1 MRKHHFC
8 HLCHDLLL
16 TACTRIVTVWPLFYF
31 SLSSSPL
38 SLFVPP
44 CSLSL
49 SYYSLI
55 SKKNKKNP
63 KKPKN
68 KKTKSYTFVTRNYK
82 VNILELPVSGARPL
96 VAASG
101 YMSRAIGYR
110 PCFDRV
116 HVPHVASFYCLHFCV
131 LQNIITLGY
140 IRRLL
145 WNWDLF

>member
-1 MRKHHFC
+1 MTLILFFAVFIPS
-8 HLCHDLLL
+8 L
-16 TACTRIVTVWPLFYF
+16 T
-31 SLSSSPL
+31 LS
-38 SLFVPP
+38 PP
-44 CSLSL
+44 PPSCSLSL

-55 SKKNKKNP
+55 SKKNQQKN
-63 KKPKN
+63 PKN
-68 KKTKSYTFVTRNYK
+68 KKQKNEIIHFRYQELQSR
-82 VNILELPVSGARPL
+82 ILELPVSGARPL

-131 LQNIITLGY
+131 LQNIRTLGY

>member
-1 MRKHHFC
+1 MTLILFFAVFIPSLT
-8 HLCHDLLL
+8 LCPPPLLSFSFL
-16 TACTRIVTVWPLFYF
+16 LF
-31 SLSSSPL
+31 
-38 SLFVPP
+38 
-44 CSLSL
+44 
-49 SYYSLI
+49 I
-55 SKKNKKNP
+55 DQQKKKQQQKQ
-63 KKPKN
+63 KTKN

>member
-38 SLFVPP
+38 SLFVSPP
-44 CSLSL
+44 PALFL
-49 SYYSLI
+49 FLI
-55 SKKNKKNP
+55 IHWSAKKSTKKQKT
-63 KKPKN
+63 KKP
-68 KKTKSYTFVTRNYK
+68 KSYTFVTRNYK

>member
-1 MRKHHFC
+1 MTLILFFAVFIPSLT
-8 HLCHDLLL
+8 LC
-16 TACTRIVTVWPLFYF
+16 
-31 SLSSSPL
+31 S
-38 SLFVPP
+38 P

-55 SKKNKKNP
+55 SKKKT
-63 KKPKN
+63 N
-68 KKTKSYTFVTRNYK
+68 KKTKKQKTIKPKSYTFVTRNYK

-145 WNWDLF
+145 

>member
-1 MRKHHFC
+1 MTLILFFAVFIPSLT
-8 HLCHDLLL
+8 LCPPPP
-16 TACTRIVTVWPLFYF
+16 ALF
-31 SLSSSPL
+31 
-38 SLFVPP
+38 LF
-44 CSLSL
+44 
-49 SYYSLI
+49 LI
-55 SKKNKKNP
+55 IHWSAKKTNKKTKNKKQ
-63 KKPKN
+63 KKP
-68 KKTKSYTFVTRNYK
+68 KSYTFVTRNYK